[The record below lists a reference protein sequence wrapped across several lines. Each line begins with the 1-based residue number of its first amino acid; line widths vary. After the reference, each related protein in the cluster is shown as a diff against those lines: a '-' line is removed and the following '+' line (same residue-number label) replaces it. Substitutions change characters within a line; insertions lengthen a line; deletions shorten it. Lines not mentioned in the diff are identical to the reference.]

1 MVKVVVA
8 IVVDVEVDVQLP
20 ETRFCTS
27 SSFGNIAI
35 YLATVHFT
43 KKKFGLRSITAR
55 IFQLVTRWNDNS
67 QRMHLRTVYV

>member
-43 KKKFGLRSITAR
+43 TTEVWSAKHNRKNIPIGYK
-55 IFQLVTRWNDNS
+55 VE
-67 QRMHLRTVYV
+67 